1 MANNI
6 LMQTLVKAAIPTV
19 EKIVTGGKIDNMLRQ
34 LKQSYR
40 DRLELYEG
48 DNVEIL
54 VSSELDGCE
63 YLNIVI
69 LDAGMRIK
77 DVLYQQKLSE
87 AIIKL
92 LKDTQ
97 QCQ

>member
-1 MANNI
+1 
-6 LMQTLVKAAIPTV
+6 MQTLVKAAIPTV

-40 DRLELYEG
+40 DNMELYDGES
-48 DNVEIL
+48 VEIL

-69 LDAGMRIK
+69 LDAEMRIK
-77 DVLYQQKLSE
+77 KVLYQQKLAE
-87 AIIKL
+87 AIINL
-92 LKDTQ
+92 LKESQ

>member
-1 MANNI
+1 
-6 LMQTLVKAAIPTV
+6 MQTLVKAAIPTV

-40 DRLELYEG
+40 DKLELSDG

>member
-1 MANNI
+1 MMN
-6 LMQTLVKAAIPTV
+6 TLLKAAIPTV

-40 DRLELYEG
+40 DRMELSES

-69 LDAGMRIK
+69 LGSGMCIK
-77 DVLYQQKLSE
+77 KVLFQQKLSE
-87 AIIKL
+87 AIINL
-92 LKDTQ
+92 LKDSK

>member
-1 MANNI
+1 MSNNI

-40 DRLELYEG
+40 DKLELSDG